1 VEEVKDLIKAL
12 EELDSMTSGIADEQT
27 WHEIQVENLVKDI
40 LDAARKLANVEQ
52 EIAEF
57 LLAHARKT
65 IALSLDE
72 VQIPEHAQ
80 AALLMYAGSYLECAG
95 KEIQSGTWR
104 TK

>member
-1 VEEVKDLIKAL
+1 MNELIKAL
-12 EELDSMTSGIADEQT
+12 EELDSMTSGITDEQT

-65 IALSLDE
+65 VALSLDVE
-72 VQIPEHAQ
+72 KIPNHGQ
-80 AALLMYAGSYLECAG
+80 AAMVAYAGHYLRCAG
-95 KEIQSGTWR
+95 EEIKSGKWR
-104 TK
+104 TE

>member
-1 VEEVKDLIKAL
+1 MNDLIKAL

-27 WHEIQVENLVKDI
+27 WHEIQVENKVKEI
-40 LDAARKLANVEQ
+40 LELAREQANVEQ

-65 IALSLDE
+65 VALSLDE